1 MRCFDVNASLDL
13 LQSLLIDSYQECC
26 RRKLRAKHFMTI
38 LQITSHLQ
46 SNHFAIAMHAAQTS
60 LISNHCWLISGSLMK
75 LIVFCIDATALMPSS
90 FAFPVE
96 QNRTR

>member
-1 MRCFDVNASLDL
+1 V
-13 LQSLLIDSYQECC
+13 LQEEAEGKAFHDDS
-26 RRKLRAKHFMTI
+26 AD
-38 LQITSHLQ
+38 HLQ

-90 FAFPVE
+90 FQLSRIEPGDDIH
-96 QNRTR
+96 